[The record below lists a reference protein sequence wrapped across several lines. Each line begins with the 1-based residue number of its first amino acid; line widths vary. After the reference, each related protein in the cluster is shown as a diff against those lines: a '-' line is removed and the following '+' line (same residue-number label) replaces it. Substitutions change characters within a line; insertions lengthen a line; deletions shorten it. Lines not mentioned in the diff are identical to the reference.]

1 MNKLY
6 SLLLVVILA
15 ACGNAEQEQK
25 STVQERKSS
34 VKLVEHNLYDNKVM
48 LKLPAKYERFNAQ
61 ELAIVSEKQD
71 ESSFINQIFDPVRLQ
86 SRAKDNYSTYFFIDT
101 SKYRDFIEFT
111 RLDKHTIVSKE
122 AASYI
127 GGLFKENL
135 EDLMPNAAIVGKSA
149 KFGKSN
155 NFSYGYYKF
164 TSKTPEL
171 ELHSNH
177 YAFSSASNSYV
188 VLNLSD
194 SDTDLSELK
203 NQIRFN
209 E

>member
-1 MNKLY
+1 MNKIL
-6 SLLLVVILA
+6 SLILVFTLA
-15 ACGNAEQEQK
+15 ACGSDNQENTSAAQQQK
-25 STVQERKSS
+25 TSE
-34 VKLVEHNLYDNKVM
+34 KLVEHNLYGNKVM
-48 LKLPAKYERFNAQ
+48 LKLPKKYERFNAQ
-61 ELAIVSEKQD
+61 ELALVSEKQD
-71 ESSFINQIFDPVRLQ
+71 KNSFINQIFDPVRLQ
-86 SRAKDNYSTYFFIDT
+86 AKAKDNYSTYFFIDT
-101 SKYRDFIEFT
+101 TNYRDFMEFT

-122 AASYI
+122 AASFI
-127 GGLFKENL
+127 GGLFKGNL
-135 EDLMPNAAIVGKSA
+135 EELMPNATIIGQSA

-164 TSKTPEL
+164 VTKTPDL
-171 ELHSNH
+171 QLFSNH

-194 SDTDLSELK
+194 SDNDISELK

>member
-1 MNKLY
+1 MSKIY
-6 SLLLVVILA
+6 SLLFILVLA
-15 ACGNAEQEQK
+15 ACGKADEQD
-25 STVQERKSS
+25 KSS
-34 VKLVEHNLYDNKVM
+34 IQTKKSNSNLIEHYLFDKEVM
-48 LKLPAKYERFNAQ
+48 LKLPKHYERFNAQ
-61 ELAIVSEKQD
+61 ELAMVSEKQD
-71 ESSFINQIFDPVRLQ
+71 KTSFINQIFDPVRLQ

-101 SKYRDFIEFT
+101 TNYRDLIEFT

-122 AASYI
+122 AASFI
-127 GGLFKENL
+127 GGLFKGNL
-135 EDLMPNAAIVGKSA
+135 EELMPEANIIGKSA

-164 TSKTPEL
+164 VSKTPTL

-194 SDTDLSELK
+194 TDTDLSELK